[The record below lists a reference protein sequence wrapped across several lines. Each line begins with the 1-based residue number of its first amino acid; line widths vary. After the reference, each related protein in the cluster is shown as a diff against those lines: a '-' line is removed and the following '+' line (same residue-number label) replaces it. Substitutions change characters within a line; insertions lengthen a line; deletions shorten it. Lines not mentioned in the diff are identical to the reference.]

1 VPAQTPEFYDAIEH
15 ADLVARRA
23 QNVAFQTMK
32 VLAALDAASK
42 ESLVRAALEKTKPRI
57 DRDEVFLAARRLVDF
72 AESLSRAADG
82 LSATFAAAAGSI

>member
-1 VPAQTPEFYDAIEH
+1 
-15 ADLVARRA
+15 
-23 QNVAFQTMK
+23 
-32 VLAALDAASK
+32 
-42 ESLVRAALEKTKPRI
+42 LEKTKPRI